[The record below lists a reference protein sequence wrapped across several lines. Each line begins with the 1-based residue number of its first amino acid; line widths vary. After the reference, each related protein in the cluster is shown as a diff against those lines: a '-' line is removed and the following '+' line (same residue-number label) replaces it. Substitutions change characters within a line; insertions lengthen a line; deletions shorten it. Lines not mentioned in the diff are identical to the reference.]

1 MVCIQC
7 YLPPILFMLYMKF
20 IQPIIRPYIQP
31 AISKVL
37 TYLRGSRPVQA
48 EAACPLRPSTS
59 KNSRESEASGDS
71 GGSSFL
77 SKSK

>member
-20 IQPIIRPYIQP
+20 VQPIIRPYIQP
-31 AISKVL
+31 AITKIL
-37 TYLRGSRPVQA
+37 TYFRGPQLSQA

-59 KNSRESEASGDS
+59 KNSKESEGGSGDS
-71 GGSSFL
+71 SSSTKF
-77 SKSK
+77 K